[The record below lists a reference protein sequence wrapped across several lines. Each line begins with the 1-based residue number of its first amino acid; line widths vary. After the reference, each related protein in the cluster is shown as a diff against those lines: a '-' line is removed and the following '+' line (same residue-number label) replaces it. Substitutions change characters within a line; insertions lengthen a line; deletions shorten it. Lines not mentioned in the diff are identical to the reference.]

1 MKKKWGQQS
10 LPNLAIFKSTF
21 MTPKAFTKTTKKWAV
36 ITCTTVMPKL
46 WAAMLLLVSSRLS
59 SQPYL
64 LSDFE
69 KNAWYIDF
77 SLSLFWQ
84 QANIQV
90 CTDVWTKFIQD
101 ASVWSDPLNIFHALF
116 LISKFIK
123 MNSLA
128 TKVFVWGHSL
138 SNHVSFEKWSVY

>member
-1 MKKKWGQQS
+1 MR
-10 LPNLAIFKSTF
+10 PTKSTKSSNF
-21 MTPKAFTKTTKKWAV
+21 QINLYDTKGIYKNHQEVGSHYMHNGYAKSSNVV
-36 ITCTTVMPKL
+36 ISFLQIVIST
-46 WAAMLLLVSSRLS
+46 LLIVR
-59 SQPYL
+59 
-64 LSDFE
+64 FW

-123 MNSLA
+123 MNSWA

>member
-1 MKKKWGQQS
+1 MR
-10 LPNLAIFKSTF
+10 PTKSTKSSNF
-21 MTPKAFTKTTKKWAV
+21 QINLYDTKGIYKNHQEVGSHYMHNGYAKVMSSNVV
-36 ITCTTVMPKL
+36 I
-46 WAAMLLLVSSRLS
+46 VSSRLS

-123 MNSLA
+123 MNSLEQ
-128 TKVFVWGHSL
+128 KCLFGVIHFRIMFHLKNGQCI
-138 SNHVSFEKWSVY
+138 KWK